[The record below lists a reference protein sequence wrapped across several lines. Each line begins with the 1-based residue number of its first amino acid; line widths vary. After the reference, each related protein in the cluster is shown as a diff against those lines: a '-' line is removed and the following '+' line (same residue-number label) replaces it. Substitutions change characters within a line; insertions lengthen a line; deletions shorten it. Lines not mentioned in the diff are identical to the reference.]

1 MAGLQLLILGP
12 DRTDA
17 RLAHPAH
24 NRHPVAYDDS
34 GAKEDGAEEM
44 AGALAPDIK
53 GQSFSVRYTGDR
65 TATVRYALRGQR
77 YEATTSPDLLT
88 C

>member
-1 MAGLQLLILGP
+1 M
-12 DRTDA
+12 
-17 RLAHPAH
+17 
-24 NRHPVAYDDS
+24 AYDDS
-34 GAKEDGAEEM
+34 GATEEGGEVM
-44 AGALAPDIK
+44 EGVLSPDIK